1 MNVYE
6 MEAIIGKIAR
16 KSFAV
21 GFLVGA
27 GFVLI
32 AGLVGFAVS

>member
-6 MEAIIGKIAR
+6 MEAQIGRIVR
-16 KSFAV
+16 RSFAA
-21 GFLVGA
+21 GFFVGA